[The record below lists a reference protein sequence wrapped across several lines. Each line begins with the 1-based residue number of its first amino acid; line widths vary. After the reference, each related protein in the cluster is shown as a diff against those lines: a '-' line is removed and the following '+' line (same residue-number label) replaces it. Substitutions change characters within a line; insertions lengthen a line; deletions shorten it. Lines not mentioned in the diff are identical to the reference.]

1 MPIAAV
7 ALAALV
13 AAARAVP
20 TGDLCAGSRNH
31 SAPWVNGTPPVLT
44 GCRPHPSAEGRGRH
58 GFPAVFPSHGAAI
71 PTGNRFSDL
80 CVVGS
85 CQLASATGPGACA
98 NVTTRFR
105 SLHKDR
111 FRIKVQMCPGLG
123 LAGGPPPPLPQP
135 PAAPTADLAG
145 LRGPGPMEGC
155 TSCNS
160 CDPMGAAHSPLCQLL
175 ASG

>member
-1 MPIAAV
+1 MPIPIAAV

-13 AAARAVP
+13 AAARAVPTGDLGVP

-85 CQLASATGPGACA
+85 CQLASVTGPGACV

-111 FRIKVQMCPGLG
+111 YRIKVQMCPGLG
-123 LAGGPPPPLPQP
+123 LAGGPPPS
-135 PAAPTADLAG
+135 PA
-145 LRGPGPMEGC
+145 
-155 TSCNS
+155 TSCSAN
-160 CDPMGAAHSPLCQLL
+160 G
-175 ASG
+175 